1 MACFVFITMIVELLN
16 EYDLVKE
23 FGEGVDRIYRDMAEA
38 GLPEPEYRQS
48 EFMLYATLK
57 NKNWGKEDASWTREE
72 QVREQDREQ
81 VGEQDEIS
89 RLIDFCSIPRSR
101 SEMMEFL
108 GLSGRRSFS
117 DHYLKPLLATG
128 KLSMTIPDK
137 PNSKNQKYVAIK

>member
-1 MACFVFITMIVELLN
+1 MTKVGPGTQA
-16 EYDLVKE
+16 D
-23 FGEGVDRIYRDMAEA
+23 
-38 GLPEPEYRQS
+38 RQS

-57 NKNWGKEDASWTREE
+57 NKKWGIEDASWTREE

-128 KLSMTIPDK
+128 KLSMTIPDNQTAK
-137 PNSKNQKYVAIK
+137 TKNTLQSSST

>member
-1 MACFVFITMIVELLN
+1 MELLN

-23 FGEGVDRIYRDMAEA
+23 FGEGVDRVYRDMAEA

-57 NKNWGKEDASWTREE
+57 NKNWGKEDASWTREV

-81 VGEQDEIS
+81 VGEQDELS

-101 SEMMEFL
+101 AEMMGLL

-117 DHYLKPLLATG
+117 DHYLKPLLASG

-137 PNSKNQKYVAIK
+137 PNSKNQKYVAKK

>member
-1 MACFVFITMIVELLN
+1 MIVELLN

-57 NKNWGKEDASWTREE
+57 NKNWGKEDASWSREE

-81 VGEQDEIS
+81 DETTK
-89 RLIDFCSIPRSR
+89 LIDFCSVPRSR

-108 GLSGRRSFS
+108 GLSGRRSFG
-117 DHYLKPLLATG
+117 DHYLKPLLASG

-137 PNSKNQKYVAIK
+137 PNSKNQKYVAKK